1 MIRFSGPGHNLDWYD
16 SSTCQKDDRERP
28 RFQYSLRTLLLLTL
42 GVALLLVP
50 VAWVS
55 RERQQMIQARAAI
68 LEAREAA
75 LRSVV
80 LEEQQRLN
88 QGRSAAREMDSSVLK
103 RLERENTS
111 LRQQVD
117 ELRREIVKLRNPPM
131 PLGTT
136 GR

>member
-1 MIRFSGPGHNLDWYD
+1 MVGN
-16 SSTCQKDDRERP
+16 
-28 RFQYSLRTLLLLTL
+28 RFQYSLRTLLLVPL
-42 GVALLLVP
+42 ALALPLVP

-55 RERQQMIQARAAI
+55 RERQQMVRARTAI

-80 LEEQQRLN
+80 LEEQRRR
-88 QGRSAAREMDSSVLK
+88 GEIAARSGAARAEQPSSQGGNPAVEEESSVMQ

-111 LRQQVD
+111 LRQQVN
-117 ELRREIVKLRNPPM
+117 ELRREVEQLRNSTK
-131 PLGTT
+131 PLGTA